1 MNAYGLTCYD
11 RLGVRLRDLG
21 CVMLDLEPVSPLP
34 TIPPEWLYT
43 STDPDLSHV
52 AGLTTEHHT
61 TLLFGLLR
69 NAHEWLL
76 AIDEVLADWDA
87 PPALTA
93 DCVRAFPS
101 PKPAEPYACIV
112 AELESNYIRD
122 AHARLSLLPHI
133 DTHPT
138 YRPHVTLAYV
148 HRDRAADVFALYHA
162 DPLPLRFHPLGLN
175 YGHRPTGDNE

>member
-1 MNAYGLTCYD
+1 MNAYTLACYD
-11 RLGVRLRDLG
+11 RLGIKLRDLG

-52 AGLTTEHHT
+52 AGQITRHHT

-69 NAHEWLL
+69 NAHEYLL

-87 PPALTA
+87 PPALEA
-93 DCVRAFPS
+93 VDVIGFPS
-101 PKPAEPYACIV
+101 PKPAEPYVCIV
-112 AELESNYIRD
+112 AELESNYLRD

-138 YRPHVTLAYV
+138 YRQHVALAYV
-148 HRDRAADVFALYHA
+148 HRQHAAGAIYRFA
-162 DPLPLRFHPLGLN
+162 DELPRFRSLGLN
-175 YGHRPTGDNE
+175 YGH